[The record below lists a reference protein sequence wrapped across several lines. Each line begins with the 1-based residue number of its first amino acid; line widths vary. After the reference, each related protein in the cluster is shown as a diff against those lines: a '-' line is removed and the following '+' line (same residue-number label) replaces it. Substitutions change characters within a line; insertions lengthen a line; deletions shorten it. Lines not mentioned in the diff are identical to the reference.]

1 MRVRFLSLFLILTAA
16 LFLAACGSQVTPTP
30 APTQEPQPTV
40 APSPTPLLDARQEA
54 EGVCGDETLTPGQ
67 TQRPW
72 RFTVISHG
80 NPDASKFWSVVKRG
94 VDAAAQDMRVTVA
107 YRSPDTFDLD
117 AMAKMVRD
125 ATAEHPDGLVI
136 SIPDADTLRGPIE
149 EAIAAGIPVITFN
162 SGSGVAEQM
171 DVLAHVG
178 QTEYTAGHAAG
189 EQLAKAGVKKGLC
202 IIQEAGNTALEVRC
216 QGFADA
222 MSAAGGQVTNLVVE
236 TEDPA
241 QAQQMIVDALAQD
254 PAIDGVL
261 ALGPS
266 VGEPA
271 LAALRTSDRL
281 GKVQLA
287 SFDLSPEMLEAVQA
301 GEMLFLVDQQPY
313 LQGYLP
319 IMYLTQYLVNES
331 RPATKIIL
339 TGPSL
344 ITQANAGHVLELSQE
359 GLR

>member
-1 MRVRFLSLFLILTAA
+1 MRLRHLSLPILLT
-16 LFLAACGSQVTPTP
+16 LVILLAACGTQATPTP
-30 APTQEPQPTV
+30 APVQEAQPTI
-40 APSPTPLLDARQEA
+40 APTSTPLLDTDQKE
-54 EGVCGDETLTPGQ
+54 EGICEESSLSPEQGM
-67 TQRPW
+67 RPW

-94 VDAAAQDMRVTVA
+94 VDAAAQDMRVEVD
-107 YRSPDTFDLD
+107 YRNPSTFDIQ
-117 AMAKMVRD
+117 AMAQMVKD
-125 ATAEHPDGLVI
+125 ATAEKPDGLVV
-136 SIPDADTLRGPIE
+136 SIPDAEVLRDPIE
-149 EAIAAGIPVITFN
+149 EAIAVGIPVITFN
-162 SGSGVAEQM
+162 SGSGVAEKM
-171 DVLAHVG
+171 NVIAHVG

-189 EQLAKAGVKKGLC
+189 EAMLKGGVTKGLC

-222 MSAAGGQVTNLVVE
+222 LNAANIESSTIVVE
-236 TEDPA
+236 TDDAA
-241 QAQQMIVDALAQD
+241 QAQQMIADALAQD
-254 PAIDGVL
+254 PDINGVL

-271 LAALRTSDRL
+271 LAALRAGDL
-281 GKVQLA
+281 FGKVRLA

-319 IMYLTQYLVNES
+319 IMYLTQYLVNAS

-344 ITQANAGHVLELSQE
+344 ITQENAGHVLELSQE